1 MKPELIRVGR
11 GGHPVV
17 LVDDVAPAP
26 AALTEMA
33 AGLGPFPPAGNYYPG
48 LRRVIAPTDA
58 AACRYVDALLEALA
72 PFIGGAFDIDAF
84 DLLEASFSLV
94 TADPAA
100 LLPAQRAPHFDTTDP
115 KHIAIL
121 HYLTD
126 TPGTAFYRHRASG
139 IEAVTRD
146 NLSIFTSLA
155 PRESASFTGY
165 IAGSNA
171 AFEEIG
177 RVQGRAGRVAL
188 YPGRLLHSGLIT
200 DNVSR
205 DADPRRGRL
214 TANLF
219 IQGR

>member
-1 MKPELIRVGR
+1 MKPELLRVGR

-17 LVDDVAPAP
+17 IVDGVAPPP
-26 AALTEMA
+26 AAVTEIA
-33 AGLGPFPPAGNYYPG
+33 AALAPFPAAGNYYPG
-48 LRRVIAPTDA
+48 LRRVIAPADA
-58 AACRYVDALLEALA
+58 AACRYVDSLLEALA

-94 TADPAA
+94 TTDPAA
-100 LLPAQRAPHFDTTDP
+100 LAPAQRAPHFDTTDA

-146 NLSIFTSLA
+146 NVSVFTSLA
-155 PRESASFTGY
+155 PRESARLTGY
-165 IAGSNA
+165 VNGSNT

-177 RVQGRAGRVAL
+177 RLEGHAGRIAI
-188 YPGRLLHSGLIT
+188 YQGRLLHSGLIT
-200 DNVSR
+200 DDVPR
-205 DADPRRGRL
+205 DADPLTGRL